1 MHTLSLSHPAPDGRI
16 LRRQYRMRMWAQG
29 PASLRLL
36 SCRAG
41 NVAVEFA
48 LAAPVLIMLMLA
60 SAELARFVILHQKMD
75 RVATTISD
83 LVSRAETINES
94 EMTDILTAAGE
105 VAFPYDLANLGVV
118 IVSSVTN
125 PDGNGAI
132 VAWQR
137 SGGGSYSGTSHLGLE
152 GDDAVLPPDSRCAR
166 ARPRSSQRCFTTS
179 RRSQRADRR
188 AAGGLS
194 ERPSPAASRH
204 PGGDRGGL
212 SARVDPAGRS
222 AHPGSPAADR
232 CAELNSWDRPS
243 NRTVLASFCASLAAF
258 GRLCLGAR

>member
-1 MHTLSLSHPAPDGRI
+1 MHTLSLSNPAPDGRM
-16 LRRQYRMRMWAQG
+16 LRRQDRTRVWARG
-29 PASLRLL
+29 PVGLRLL

-94 EMTDILTAAGE
+94 EMADILAAAGE
-105 VAFPYDLANLGVV
+105 VAYPYDLANLGVV

-137 SGGGSYSGTSHLGLE
+137 SGGGSYSGTSHVGIE
-152 GDDAVLPPDSRCAR
+152 GNDATLPTGFEVRQGETAIISEVYFDFEP
-166 ARPRSSQRCFTTS
+166 F
-179 RRSQRADRR
+179 
-188 AAGGLS
+188 LS
-194 ERPSPAASRH
+194 ELIVEPQ
-204 PGGDRGGL
+204 
-212 SARVDPAGRS
+212 VIYRS
-222 AHPGSPAADR
+222 AHH
-232 CAELNSWDRPS
+232 RP
-243 NRTVLASFCASLAAF
+243 
-258 GRLCLGAR
+258 RLGTLEEVEAG